1 MSGKGERESILQKRK
16 RKAEREK
23 IREKGPSSGE
33 TRGASQ
39 ASERERVHCKKGERE
54 TAEGG
59 CNGSKGAG
67 ESAECSSPTLL
78 P

>member
-1 MSGKGERESILQKRK
+1 MERERESRYYRRKRK

-23 IREKGPSSGE
+23 IRERGPSSGE
-33 TRGASQ
+33 KEGASQ

>member
-23 IREKGPSSGE
+23 IRERGPSSGE
-33 TRGASQ
+33 KEGASQ
-39 ASERERVHCKKGERE
+39 ASERERVHCKKGARE